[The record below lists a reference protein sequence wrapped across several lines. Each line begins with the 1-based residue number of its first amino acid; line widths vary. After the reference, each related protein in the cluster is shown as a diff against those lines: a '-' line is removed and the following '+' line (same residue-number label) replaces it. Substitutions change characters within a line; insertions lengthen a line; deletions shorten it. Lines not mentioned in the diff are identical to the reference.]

1 MISKVFQDVTVNTTH
16 KVKKKIEKER
26 KIKKNIE
33 VYEDMQIEQPQE
45 KGYCG
50 RCRNAYKYGDNTK
63 QPDKCP
69 RCICISCKT
78 TIMERKRFAAHGTSI
93 TRCYKDWYEYTYNKR
108 YVGSTRGYEITYD
121 HIIPKFSPPITK
133 KVLTGLKEVEVS
145 EVYTETIEVD
155 EPISI
160 IENKPIDVE
169 NIPYDNNHNIIHNHF
184 FSYTD
189 FINRY
194 KSLTNYFFKDDDI
207 ANYDSWYGA
216 KSHDHILEVL
226 TQDNVKNEYEIAS
239 LGPIEFNEMIVGEKQ
254 YLEEFLS
261 VVGFYPNVPAYI
273 QGHPLNMYNNKRKYN
288 PDIEKSINIYF
299 CATMDSKDSYNQ
311 YFNRGMICYSLI
323 EYLVNIELVK
333 VNLKFI
339 DISFITG
346 ETCIQS
352 IDFDELTNCEE
363 LKVVRNFLTSCS
375 VLRVMMLEEKAALIS
390 EGKLN
395 TTWIP
400 GFGYPIDIDSIKK
413 LLNLHD
419 NDIILGSPNEMR
431 ITGLNLEEDFNNSI
445 DVLGLNIQFK
455 EDVLSEIAN

>member
-1 MISKVFQDVTVNTTH
+1 MSNFLS
-16 KVKKKIEKER
+16 
-26 KIKKNIE
+26 
-33 VYEDMQIEQPQE
+33 
-45 KGYCG
+45 
-50 RCRNAYKYGDNTK
+50 A
-63 QPDKCP
+63 
-69 RCICISCKT
+69 
-78 TIMERKRFAAHGTSI
+78 
-93 TRCYKDWYEYTYNKR
+93 
-108 YVGSTRGYEITYD
+108 
-121 HIIPKFSPPITK
+121 SP
-133 KVLTGLKEVEVS
+133 
-145 EVYTETIEVD
+145 
-155 EPISI
+155 
-160 IENKPIDVE
+160 
-169 NIPYDNNHNIIHNHF
+169 
-184 FSYTD
+184 
-189 FINRY
+189 
-194 KSLTNYFFKDDDI
+194 
-207 ANYDSWYGA
+207 
-216 KSHDHILEVL
+216 
-226 TQDNVKNEYEIAS
+226 NEYEIAS

-299 CATMDSKDSYNQ
+299 CATMDSKDSFNQ
-311 YFNRGMICYSLI
+311 YFNRGMICYNLI
-323 EYLVNIELVK
+323 EYLVNVELVK

-339 DISFITG
+339 DISFIPG
-346 ETCIQS
+346 ETLIQS

-363 LKVVRNFLTSCS
+363 LKVVHNFLTSCS

-431 ITGLNLEEDFNNSI
+431 ITGLNLEDDINNCI

-455 EDVLSEIAN
+455 EDVVAEIAN